1 MWWCWHEMLAIN
13 IKRGMSTH
21 VAEGKLHC
29 PPPEFPSQVEGP
41 FPDLHHAR
49 NGENAKESSNGGG
62 ICKNDLQTKIIIL
75 TSPLTKDIL
84 VHISRSTNHL
94 VRNAIYQTSEEQ
106 SEE

>member
-1 MWWCWHEMLAIN
+1 MWWCWHEMQAIN
-13 IKRGMSTH
+13 IKGGMSTH

-41 FPDLHHAR
+41 FPDQHHAR

-62 ICKNDLQTKIIIL
+62 ICKKDLQTKIIIL
-75 TSPLTKDIL
+75 LTKEIL
-84 VHISRSTNHL
+84 VHITTSTNHL
-94 VRNAIYQTSEEQ
+94 VRNALHQTSEEQ

>member
-1 MWWCWHEMLAIN
+1 MWWFWHEMLAIN
-13 IKRGMSTH
+13 FKGGMSTH

-41 FPDLHHAR
+41 FPDQHHAR

-75 TSPLTKDIL
+75 LTKEIL
-84 VHISRSTNHL
+84 VHITTSTNHL
-94 VRNAIYQTSEEQ
+94 VRNALHQTSEEQ